1 MSGGAEPRQGF
12 DLMGSRVGRIR
23 GGFRWTDRSI
33 RESKIVA
40 GISAKDVKQLRDS
53 TGAGMMDCKRALT
66 DADGN
71 VEKAMELLRER
82 GLAKA
87 GKRAG
92 RETSE
97 GAVVFSIA
105 GGKGALIEL
114 GCETDFVAKTPDYQ
128 ALANRIAEAVA
139 AAGAVADAEAALALP
154 MDGATID
161 DVIKAA
167 VAKVG
172 ENIQLLRV
180 ASVDVA
186 GVTGAYVHGT
196 GKLGVLVA
204 LETDLGEDTLG
215 AVARDIAMH
224 VAAHDPTPI
233 AVDRD
238 GVSADTIE
246 KERNFLTKEALDS
259 GKPAN
264 VVEKMVDG
272 RINKFFA
279 ENCLL
284 EQGFVKDPD
293 KSVRDIV
300 AAAGKTAGGEVK
312 VAQFVRFKLGE
323 AAPE

>member
-1 MSGGAEPRQGF
+1 
-12 DLMGSRVGRIR
+12 
-23 GGFRWTDRSI
+23 
-33 RESKIVA
+33 VA
-40 GISAKDVKQLRDS
+40 GISAKDVKGLRDT
-53 TGAGMMDCKRALT
+53 TGAGMMDCKRALA

-71 VEKAMELLRER
+71 VEQAMELLRER

-97 GAVVFSIA
+97 GAVVFSIS
-105 GGKGALIEL
+105 GGQGALIEL
-114 GCETDFVAKTPDYQ
+114 GCETDFVAKTPGFQ
-128 ALANRIAEAVA
+128 ELAQGVAAAVA
-139 AAGAVADAEAALALP
+139 AAGSVADADAALKLP
-154 MDGATID
+154 MDGSTID
-161 DVIKAA
+161 DVIKAS

-180 ASVDVA
+180 ATVDVA

-196 GKLGVLVA
+196 GKLGVLVG
-204 LETDLGEDTLG
+204 LETALGEDAVG
-215 AVARDIAMH
+215 GVARDIAMH

-238 GVSADTIE
+238 GVDPTVVE
-246 KERNFLTKEALDS
+246 KERTFLTKEATDS

-300 AAAGKTAGGEVK
+300 AEAGKAAGGDLK
-312 VAQFVRFKLGE
+312 VAEFVRFKLGE
-323 AAPE
+323 AASE